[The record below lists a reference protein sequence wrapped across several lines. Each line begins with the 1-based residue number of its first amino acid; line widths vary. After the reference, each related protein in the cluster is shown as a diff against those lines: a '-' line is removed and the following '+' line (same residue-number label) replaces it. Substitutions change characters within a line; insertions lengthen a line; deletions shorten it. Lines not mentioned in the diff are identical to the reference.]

1 MVIGQRGQT
10 ELGEADAVEHRV
22 GPDGVCRNLELVGA
36 DRLEEAR
43 EAAAELRPEVEDDEE
58 AES

>member
-10 ELGEADAVEHRV
+10 ELGEAPSTELARTA
-22 GPDGVCRNLELVGA
+22 CRSLELVGA

-43 EAAAELRPEVEDDEE
+43 EAAAELRAEVEEAEEDEE

>member
-10 ELGEADAVEHRV
+10 ELGKRTLSSTELARTA
-22 GPDGVCRNLELVGA
+22 CRSLELVGA

-43 EAAAELRPEVEDDEE
+43 EAAAELRAEVEEDEE
-58 AES
+58 DES